1 VFVAAKADCMS
12 FDAAE
17 DEAPST
23 AVLKGALSKTAAAEA
38 ELSIAQAVYYEIAI
52 NVRTDKLLPKDATP
66 VLFAVSNS
74 TSKKV
79 DVTLIEPNLMSKRED
94 DPLLYWVDANLI
106 AIEKAAQHTI
116 DQKSKGLLLSGG
128 F

>member
-1 VFVAAKADCMS
+1 MFVAAKADCMS

-38 ELSIAQAVYYEIAI
+38 ELSIAEAVYFEIAI
-52 NVRTDKLLPKDATP
+52 NVHADKPSPKDATP
-66 VLFAVSNS
+66 VLFAVSNP

-79 DVTLIEPNLMSKRED
+79 DVPLIEPNLTSKRED